1 MIEAHD
7 EARLVASLRGGRRE
21 RDAAVRELFE
31 LTRTSLYGLALR
43 MTGRPDLADDAV
55 QETFVDVL
63 RGIGGFRGEARLST
77 WLFRVAV
84 RAATRVAARARRREE
99 LLPGELLPGERD
111 AGGESPAHSAA
122 QRDAAARILAAI
134 AALPAPLRAV
144 VALSALEDLRRAEV
158 GEVLGIPTGTVDSRL
173 HAARARL
180 RATLGERP
188 A

>member
-1 MIEAHD
+1 MIEATD
-7 EARLVASLRGGRRE
+7 EARLVASLSGGRRE

-43 MTGRPDLADDAV
+43 MTGHPELADDAV
-55 QETFVDVL
+55 QEAFVDVL
-63 RGIGGFRGEARLST
+63 RGVGGFRGEARLST

-99 LLPGELLPGERD
+99 LLPEGLD

-144 VALSALEDLRRAEV
+144 VALSALDDLPQTEV
-158 GEVLGIPTGTVDSRL
+158 ARVLGLPTGTVYSRL
-173 HAARARL
+173 HEARARL
-180 RATLGERP
+180 RESLAQESS
-188 A
+188 